1 MNFNTS
7 QRDQYRELMKKHYQN
22 LTYEIKDE
30 KVDGDQATVTTEME
44 VTDYTNILEEADQ
57 ALQETPDKFQ
67 DESQNLDDSKFMD
80 YRLEKLKDA
89 SDTVKYTIDFKVTP
103 HILRHT
109 YITNLLLSGAD
120 VKTVQYL
127 AGHERAS
134 ITLDIYTHL
143 VYNKPEELM
152 EKVQRAFPSSE

>member
-1 MNFNTS
+1 MAPGVFYKWWKICATQLKPLRHNGFSFDGLITPYTETQFRSMWDYVRNRTVGNKS
-7 QRDQYRELMKKHYQN
+7 YYRYRNGKKELYSFEAKLGEQAQN
-22 LTYEIKDE
+22 NPK
-30 KVDGDQATVTTEME
+30 
-44 VTDYTNILEEADQ
+44 
-57 ALQETPDKFQ
+57 
-67 DESQNLDDSKFMD
+67 
-80 YRLEKLKDA
+80 
-89 SDTVKYTIDFKVTP
+89 VKYTIDFKVTP